1 MRPPKL
7 TLVGAGPGDPGLITL
22 KGIEALRTADVVLY
36 DALAN
41 PALLD
46 HAPQHARKIF
56 VGKRKDLHSATQEEI
71 NTLITSLAFK
81 YGHVVRLKGG
91 DPFLMGRGGEEIEV
105 ARAMGIETEY
115 IPGVSSALAVP
126 GLAGIPVTHRD
137 VSKSVWILS
146 GTSSSGGVTEDL
158 KLAARSSATVVI
170 LMGVSTLQEIVSIYT
185 SEGKAGLPV
194 AIIQNGST
202 ESQRS
207 VSGRM
212 SNIIDLS
219 AKAQIAAPA
228 VIVIGDVVRFLDPST
243 KEATHSENKNQLR

>member
-1 MRPPKL
+1 MKPPKL

-22 KGIEALRTADVVLY
+22 KGIEALRSADVVLY

-41 PALLD
+41 PLLLEY
-46 HAPQHARKIF
+46 APVHARKIF
-56 VGKRKDLHSATQEEI
+56 VGKRKDFHSSTQEEI

-91 DPFLMGRGGEEIEV
+91 DPFVLGRGGEEIEV
-105 ARAMGIETEY
+105 AKSVGIETEY
-115 IPGVSSALAVP
+115 VPGVSSALAVP

-146 GTSSSGGVTEDL
+146 GTSASGTVTEDL

-170 LMGVSTLQEIVSIYT
+170 LMGVATLRDIVNIFV
-185 SEGKAGLPV
+185 SEGRTETLI

-202 ESQRS
+202 DVQRS
-207 VSGRM
+207 VTGTIGSILG
-212 SNIIDLS
+212 I
-219 AKAQIAAPA
+219 AEKAQIGAPA
-228 VIVIGDVVRFLDPST
+228 IIVIGDVVRFFNQSK
-243 KEATHSENKNQLR
+243 KEVESEKSDRLQ